1 MNLHPVHYGALA
13 VHPFSGTHKQKV
25 ESLLCIW
32 LNRPRHVVV
41 HILGGTS
48 ESPSF
53 SLFFH
58 PANRKR
64 QREEALSKR
73 QRVERV
79 EWTPSEDEGRFKARR
94 ETDAPASLAKIRRL
108 NYGVVQ
114 MMRLLQVI
122 GQHGLAIAAGF
133 GDFALFA
140 SRAFAATPTTRQ
152 LGRRW
157 VRAVH
162 EIGVR
167 CVPVVLVVGLFT
179 GLVLGLQGY
188 YVLARFGS
196 TGLLGTLV
204 SLTLARELAPVL
216 GALMIVGQAGSAIA
230 AEIGIHRNSEQIDAL
245 TIMGVDPLG
254 YLITPR
260 LFAALLVFPILTV
273 AFTFVGLVGG
283 YLSGSVLLGLDAG
296 VYWSAVHY
304 AIRVADVR
312 ECLLKALVF
321 GVITIAIC
329 CHSGFTTHRR
339 TGVAGSR
346 AVSLSTIRG
355 VVFASIATLAVDYLI
370 TSFLV

>member
-1 MNLHPVHYGALA
+1 
-13 VHPFSGTHKQKV
+13 
-25 ESLLCIW
+25 
-32 LNRPRHVVV
+32 
-41 HILGGTS
+41 
-48 ESPSF
+48 
-53 SLFFH
+53 
-58 PANRKR
+58 
-64 QREEALSKR
+64 
-73 QRVERV
+73 
-79 EWTPSEDEGRFKARR
+79 
-94 ETDAPASLAKIRRL
+94 
-108 NYGVVQ
+108 
-114 MMRLLQVI
+114 
-122 GQHGLAIAAGF
+122 
-133 GDFALFA
+133 
-140 SRAFAATPTTRQ
+140 
-152 LGRRW
+152 
-157 VRAVH
+157 
-162 EIGVR
+162 
-167 CVPVVLVVGLFT
+167 VVLVVGLFT